1 MRNEYFK
8 VPTVGE
14 TSVVVRHYSTGRE
27 TVVRGG
33 AVQVVDLPAMTVITV
48 WKEPDDR

>member
-14 TSVVVRHYSTGRE
+14 TAVVVRHYSTGRE
-27 TVVRGG
+27 TVIRGG

>member
-8 VPTVGE
+8 VPAVGE

-48 WKEPDDR
+48 WKDANNW